1 MALRRL
7 AEDGF
12 MLLIVRFDVA
22 QITHGHVHMNVIVG
36 VARVSVSILQLEDK
50 RT

>member
-12 MLLIVRFDVA
+12 MLLIVRFEVWPML
-22 QITHGHVHMNVIVG
+22 HKLHMVTCI
-36 VARVSVSILQLEDK
+36 SM
-50 RT
+50 